1 MKRRAWRI
9 VRDRHAAS
17 AFDGEGARLFGGRWN
32 SPGTPV
38 VYTSGTMALA
48 ALETLVHLNP
58 PLRFRC
64 VSIEVAFDD
73 ALVEAVNPST
83 LPSDWCEEPPP
94 PSSQAIGDLWVRKA
108 RSAVL
113 EIPSVIIPS
122 ETNYLINP
130 KHPDFR
136 KIHIGKPVPFAF
148 DSRLI

>member
-1 MKRRAWRI
+1 
-9 VRDRHAAS
+9 
-17 AFDGEGARLFGGRWN
+17 
-32 SPGTPV
+32 
-38 VYTSGTMALA
+38 MALA

-64 VSIEVAFDD
+64 VSIEVAFED
-73 ALVEAVNPST
+73 ALVEVVNPST
-83 LPSDWCEEPPP
+83 LPSDWSEEPPP

-130 KHPDFR
+130 KHPDFH